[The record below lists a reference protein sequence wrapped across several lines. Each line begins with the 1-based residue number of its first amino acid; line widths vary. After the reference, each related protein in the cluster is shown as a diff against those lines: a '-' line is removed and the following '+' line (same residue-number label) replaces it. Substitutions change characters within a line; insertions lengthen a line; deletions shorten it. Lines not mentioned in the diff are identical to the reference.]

1 MGTHA
6 VKLSVLDSREHRFS
20 LIHIL
25 YYSVLKNKPYT
36 HKVYVFFE
44 DPSLYTSSCFYR
56 LEIKTVVIN
65 IPKFICVHVHLAAD
79 IEKESSGV
87 EEEED
92 LEPGTFE
99 IPIFTEEFLDH
110 NKGL

>member
-1 MGTHA
+1 M
-6 VKLSVLDSREHRFS
+6 KKR
-20 LIHIL
+20 
-25 YYSVLKNKPYT
+25 
-36 HKVYVFFE
+36 
-44 DPSLYTSSCFYR
+44 
-56 LEIKTVVIN
+56 KTTQNRQKSNAKTIN